1 MADLHVLRNH
11 PLGLEGARGLV
22 DAWIADG
29 ESRFGL
35 QCALTRTA
43 DGDVVAFSRTGV
55 SGTLRAS
62 ASDLELTARL
72 GFLLRPYAQRIA
84 VEIQR
89 QLDQSLGT
97 PP

>member
-1 MADLHVLRNH
+1 MADLHVHRNH
-11 PLGLEGARGLV
+11 PLGLEGARRLI

-35 QCALTRTA
+35 QCALTRTPE
-43 DGDVVAFSRTGV
+43 GDVVTFSRTGV

-62 ASDLELTARL
+62 ACELELSARL

-84 VEIQR
+84 AEIQR
-89 QLDQSLGT
+89 QLDQSIGT
-97 PP
+97 AP